1 MISIGLIHERF
12 RRSELDEDFFA
23 RKRCFDGGCG
33 TGRLSIAASQLG
45 AREVVA
51 ADIGDKSLSF
61 LRSQAKQLGVTNVD
75 AIKCDATDL
84 SEFADGSFDFVASNG
99 VLHHTSNCLR
109 GLKEHFRIVK
119 PGGTLWLYLYGDG
132 GLYWGFF
139 DRLRDVVSRFA
150 IADIK
155 LALQR
160 SNLREGLIYTY
171 LDNVLAPRTYYLE
184 SDIIELL
191 RSIDPGLNWR
201 RARGSTVADDVNIS
215 LASRFGKQ
223 IAGPQGE
230 VRLVITKAG

>member
-1 MISIGLIHERF
+1 M
-12 RRSELDEDFFA
+12 
-23 RKRCFDGGCG
+23 
-33 TGRLSIAASQLG
+33 
-45 AREVVA
+45 
-51 ADIGDKSLSF
+51 SF
-61 LRSQAKQLGVTNVD
+61 LRSQAKRLGVTNVD
-75 AIKCDATDL
+75 AIKCDVTDL
-84 SEFADGSFDFVASNG
+84 CEFADGSFDFVASHG
-99 VLHHTSNCLR
+99 VLHHTNNCLR

-132 GLYWGFF
+132 GLYWASF

-150 IADIK
+150 IADVK

-171 LDNVLAPRTYYLE
+171 LDNILAPRTYYLE
-184 SDIIELL
+184 SEILELL

-201 RARGSTVADDVNIS
+201 RARGSTVADDVNMS